1 MANELTIYWEMDS
14 VPISNSTALNAGL
27 KRQARGSIHV
37 FFVCFHCY
45 TAHADYVVATLLLK
59 L

>member
-1 MANELTIYWEMDS
+1 MPNELTIYCEMDS
-14 VPISNSTALNAGL
+14 VSISNSTALNAGL

-37 FFVCFHCY
+37 FLFVFIAILRMH
-45 TAHADYVVATLLLK
+45 YVVATLLLK